1 MVRRVEKTDAEWRD
15 ELTPE
20 QFEVCR
26 QRGTEQ
32 PFTGKY
38 DSCKDDGVY
47 VCTCCGQELFDAR
60 YKFDSR
66 SGWPSFTRPTQDENV
81 STETD
86 TSGGMVRTEVKCA
99 TCDSHLGHVFPDAPL
114 DTGDRYCINSVS
126 LDLKA
131 RK

>member
-1 MVRRVEKTDAEWRD
+1 MVQRVEKTDAEWRD

-20 QFEVCR
+20 QYEVCR

-32 PFTGKY
+32 PFQGKY

-86 TSGGMVRTEVKCA
+86 TSGGMVRTEVNCA
-99 TCDSHLGHVFPDAPL
+99 ACDAHLGHVFPDAPL
-114 DTGDRYCINSVS
+114 DTGERYCINSVS

>member
-1 MVRRVEKTDAEWRD
+1 MVRRVEKTDAEWHD

-20 QFEVCR
+20 EYEVCR
-26 QRGTEQ
+26 QKGTER

-47 VCTCCGQELFDAR
+47 VCTCCGQDLFDAR
-60 YKFDSR
+60 YKFDSG
-66 SGWPSFTRPTQDENV
+66 SGWPSFTRPARDENV

-86 TSGGMVRTEVKCA
+86 TSSGMVRTEVKCA
-99 TCDSHLGHVFPDAPL
+99 ACDSHLGHVFPDAPL

-126 LDLKA
+126 LDLKT